1 MRESRALSDSRS
13 PDVRLTCE
21 HCGRAVPPASMVI
34 VEPSMTYEN
43 VSYVCRDCFW
53 ARRRETPSRAR
64 ETVGSRL
71 RLCALVLTSAA
82 LAWMARGVRARREGE
97 GGARLEPLR

>member
-1 MRESRALSDSRS
+1 MRESRAFSDSRS

-21 HCGRAVPPASMVI
+21 HCGRAVPLASMVI

-43 VSYVCRDCFW
+43 VTYVCRGCFW
-53 ARRRETPSRAR
+53 GLRRGTPARAR
-64 ETVGSRL
+64 ETAASRL

-97 GGARLEPLR
+97 GGAHIEPLR